1 MELISKIYVGLI
13 EFILFL
19 LFVIPLFLVV
29 TTMITGDADTFNF
42 MGQWFGSTFFLVLGL
57 LVYYLIVIFVFGLLS
72 ISISNYHSLKRIA
85 DLLEAQTTTRKMSE
99 PQLVKPTNA
108 HPNREE
114 PPLNRQ

>member
-57 LVYYLIVIFVFGLLS
+57 LS

-99 PQLVKPTNA
+99 PQLAKPTNA

>member
-1 MELISKIYVGLI
+1 
-13 EFILFL
+13 
-19 LFVIPLFLVV
+19 
-29 TTMITGDADTFNF
+29 MITGDADTFNF

-99 PQLVKPTNA
+99 TSVGQTNKCSPQ
-108 HPNREE
+108 
-114 PPLNRQ
+114 